1 MKKIIVSLAAV
12 LLFTG
17 IALAESVNIFDAGG
31 GNKLIYRTDDNGET
45 RSSFAAK
52 VYDGGYLEF
61 DDRGN
66 TRLINDFSRDDDDW
80 GGRRDQD

>member
-1 MKKIIVSLAAV
+1 MKKIIVLLAV
-12 LLFTG
+12 LLVPG
-17 IALAESVNIFDAGG
+17 IALAETLNIFDAGG
-31 GNKLIYRTDDNGET
+31 GNKLIYRTDDSGET

-66 TRLINDFSRDDDDW
+66 SRLVNDFSQDNDGWGEREDRD
-80 GGRRDQD
+80 